1 MQRKSA
7 QKNVVKSY
15 YDAIDFK
22 EFEKAYSFMNPQ
34 SKLSISQF
42 MLETSVADGILNSML
57 N

>member
-22 EFEKAYSFMNPQ
+22 EFEKHIRLWIRKANY
-34 SKLSISQF
+34 QF
-42 MLETSVADGILNSML
+42 LNL
-57 N
+57 C